1 MLNAALKGPLNNYML
16 TGENN
21 IVDGGRQL
29 NVRPSSSVFPE
40 PVDSFHYILRVQC
53 ARSSRSP
60 VSTSSRHG
68 IGRPD
73 KVIILPGSAAL
84 ESCRVVI
91 DTNCCWYWPT
101 NT

>member
-29 NVRPSSSVFPE
+29 LNVRPSSSVFSK
-40 PVDSFHYILRVQC
+40 PVDSFPSILRVQC

-73 KVIILPGSAAL
+73 KVI
-84 ESCRVVI
+84 
-91 DTNCCWYWPT
+91 
-101 NT
+101 